1 MNGRARHA
9 LQLVSLF
16 GRGHESLENVCE
28 CSYLILIFPFRFL
41 STIIIF
47 EKRFFKES
55 LSRDQQFQKA
65 YLYSKS
71 YEKLN
76 RNNKSVK
83 TKSYSCG
90 SRGLMLTATGTLPS
104 DVGKMSTHSCNFPCE
119 SVKVAVTKRA
129 VSTVMP
135 LENRRNIVGCY
146 MLRPVAHPVACCWVL
161 LGVVAQTLK
170 PVKLLATCKRTQ
182 LPTFVVVSVCI
193 WFKTPIISPGLIQ

>member
-1 MNGRARHA
+1 MNGRASHA

-16 GRGHESLENVCE
+16 RRGHENLENVCK
-28 CSYLILIFPFRFL
+28 CSYLILISPFRFL
-41 STIIIF
+41 STNIIF

-65 YLYSKS
+65 YFYSES
-71 YEKLN
+71 SEKLR

-104 DVGKMSTHSCNFPCE
+104 DVGKMSTHSCNFPCK
-119 SVKVAVTKRA
+119 SVKAAITKRP

-135 LENRRNIVGCY
+135 RENGNNIVGCY
-146 MLRPVAHPVACCWVL
+146 MLRPVAHPVACC
-161 LGVVAQTLK
+161 
-170 PVKLLATCKRTQ
+170 
-182 LPTFVVVSVCI
+182 
-193 WFKTPIISPGLIQ
+193 